1 MQPTQKAY
9 RYKMSFRV
17 IQVNIG
23 ITFQCSMGFIY
34 KRGRE
39 QHNPPF
45 PIQFSLKD
53 SAAMFPEDHQLSI
66 PCVFF
71 KNTAQGT
78 NYLPFMPYHLIRFY
92 INTHKGRKSAGVAKF
107 MPHVYLNQKEGI
119 HRVHLRLEK
128 SPDPDSNALVEF
140 RFTRVSE
147 MDDEELIS
155 EVEKVGQG
163 NVSALTM
170 GGDMSVLTSLNATR
184 SFNNT

>member
-1 MQPTQKAY
+1 M
-9 RYKMSFRV
+9 
-17 IQVNIG
+17 
-23 ITFQCSMGFIY
+23 
-34 KRGRE
+34 
-39 QHNPPF
+39 
-45 PIQFSLKD
+45 
-53 SAAMFPEDHQLSI
+53 
-66 PCVFF
+66 
-71 KNTAQGT
+71 
-78 NYLPFMPYHLIRFY
+78 
-92 INTHKGRKSAGVAKF
+92 
-107 MPHVYLNQKEGI
+107 
-119 HRVHLRLEK
+119 HLRLEK